1 MPLRCILCTSRK
13 QRAGKI
19 IDGSIPKWASLNYF
33 LGQHVRDGQTHLKNV
48 AKHLAKL
55 QEKEPTFESEEV
67 VKVPCQGIS
76 FADESCGSLQGFE
89 EHFKTWLAWKTNC
102 SELRK
107 HNYIYSDATTHYEI
121 KHGDCLKECAPIRA
135 LGRSACEK
143 CLSLGDKDHHIRRMV
158 VNSALKSFGARLLHK
173 RLFES
178 EQANKDFEAE
188 VKADILY
195 LRHATRMDKMFQFKD
210 WELQNWVRS
219 SFLSIRQDRRNAN
232 LSEFLDLIVFPT
244 LTVNVTNMKQKK
256 CQLIAAQ
263 ESFQKFLKDP
273 NASDMERVNVAI
285 ADASLSGRLQQ
296 NPMVLGLVL
305 GCLKSLER
313 AESNKSTKGPAGEKS
328 AMAGDVAQELARDAG
343 IMLALES
350 GSTAL
355 LQRFGMSKQHWGL
368 GDFTTRLKKACM
380 PVPFLALRDKSI
392 MDENITL
399 LDQRMSAFTG
409 TTGCDLTLL
418 A

>member
-1 MPLRCILCTSRK
+1 
-13 QRAGKI
+13 
-19 IDGSIPKWASLNYF
+19 
-33 LGQHVRDGQTHLKNV
+33 LKNV

-143 CLSLGDKDHHIRRMV
+143 CLSLGDKDHIRRMV

-195 LRHATRMDKMFQFKD
+195 LRHATRMDKMFQF
-210 WELQNWVRS
+210 
-219 SFLSIRQDRRNAN
+219 
-232 LSEFLDLIVFPT
+232 
-244 LTVNVTNMKQKK
+244 
-256 CQLIAAQ
+256 
-263 ESFQKFLKDP
+263 
-273 NASDMERVNVAI
+273 
-285 ADASLSGRLQQ
+285 
-296 NPMVLGLVL
+296 
-305 GCLKSLER
+305 
-313 AESNKSTKGPAGEKS
+313 
-328 AMAGDVAQELARDAG
+328 
-343 IMLALES
+343 
-350 GSTAL
+350 
-355 LQRFGMSKQHWGL
+355 
-368 GDFTTRLKKACM
+368 
-380 PVPFLALRDKSI
+380 
-392 MDENITL
+392 
-399 LDQRMSAFTG
+399 
-409 TTGCDLTLL
+409 
-418 A
+418 